1 MLGIKCR
8 DFELATEAH
17 SEPRAE
23 GFRCIVWK
31 GWGSSF
37 PSSPSPTWAWMAVHK
52 IPAGGWGD
60 TLQSFLAATAYYI
73 PLPLSCIFGHR
84 LQKVKRI
91 KLQGAC
97 LCVCVCVNTGFC
109 CCSLAVSRQLLST
122 YPPPHAIPS
131 HSFSDGTSG
140 YKVNPQLA
148 WKDWKAIG
156 ISFIYLLIFLFDLL
170 FFPLPFSPAFPLL
183 WSNT

>member
-1 MLGIKCR
+1 MPTLNPGQKASGALCGRGEGLLFPLLHLPPQPEWRFTRFLLGV
-8 DFELATEAH
+8 E
-17 SEPRAE
+17 
-23 GFRCIVWK
+23 V
-31 GWGSSF
+31 
-37 PSSPSPTWAWMAVHK
+37 
-52 IPAGGWGD
+52 D

-84 LQKVKRI
+84 LQKVRE
-91 KLQGAC
+91 LNCRVHAC
-97 LCVCVCVNTGFC
+97 ACACVRVCVNTGFC

-156 ISFIYLLIFLFDLL
+156 IPFIYLLIFLFDLL
-170 FFPLPFSPAFPLL
+170 LFPLPFSPALHLL